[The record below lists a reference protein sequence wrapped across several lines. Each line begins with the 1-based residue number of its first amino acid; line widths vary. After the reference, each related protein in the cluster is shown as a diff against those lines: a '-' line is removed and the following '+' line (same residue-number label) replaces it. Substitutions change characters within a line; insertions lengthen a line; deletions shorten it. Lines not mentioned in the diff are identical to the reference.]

1 MADGL
6 PAAYDE
12 RMAAATLQGDP
23 VYIRLDLGLGAAAAT
38 VWTCDFSAE
47 YVAINAHYTT

>member
-1 MADGL
+1 V
-6 PAAYDE
+6 
-12 RMAAATLQGDP
+12 RI
-23 VYIRLDLGLGAAAAT
+23 VLDLGLGTASCT